1 MGMRTK
7 PLRIGE
13 VAAQAGVNPKTIRY
27 YEALGLLPA
36 PLREANRYRRY
47 DSETVEF
54 LSFVRQAQ
62 GLGFTLEEIK
72 EIMAIRRRGEV
83 PCAHIR
89 SLLHRKVAEL
99 DRKLEDLI
107 ALRRR
112 IRRSLAAWGRR
123 TGRSGAVC
131 PHIEAQPHARAVKGQ
146 AGHPQRRR

>member
-1 MGMRTK
+1 MNSK
-7 PLRIGE
+7 SLHIGE
-13 VAAQAGVNPKTIRY
+13 VAVRAGVNPKTIRY
-27 YEALGLLPA
+27 YEALGLLPP
-36 PLREANRYRRY
+36 PLREANGYRQY
-47 DSETVEF
+47 LSATVEL

-131 PHIEAQPHARAVKGQ
+131 PHIEAQPPAPGLTIQGGTRQKG
-146 AGHPQRRR
+146 RR